1 MNRSQRTRIIY
12 AALRNLHPEVA
23 AGALLRIAAMILE
36 ADEDGFAELE
46 TRSGSRYFSHSV
58 PVDLVLRDGG
68 WSNLYADKRTNY
80 CVWDEEPDAAD
91 ETAGRLQP
99 LLGKVE
105 WPKIIKME

>member
-1 MNRSQRTRIIY
+1 MNRSHQTRLIY
-12 AALRNLHPEVA
+12 AVLRSLHPEVA
-23 AGALLRIAAMILE
+23 AGDLLRIAAMILE
-36 ADEDGFAELE
+36 AEEDGFDEFDS
-46 TRSGSRYFSHSV
+46 RKGSHYFSHSM

-80 CVWDEEPDAAD
+80 CLWDEEPDAAD
-91 ETAGRLQP
+91 TTADRLQS